1 MSRQETND
9 CLRSLIVKGKPFMAG
24 RLGSVEL
31 KAMRKLELPYLP
43 SNLPGKKSAVINLCR
58 NAGFFPE
65 DIALERKFCQ
75 LMKQSCGQL
84 DLAGVWFNPM
94 EDYFLG
100 KYGQPGLNVGL
111 LGGLEP
117 WYSEQPWTELLEGRR
132 VMVIHPF
139 AETIAA
145 QYKIRDKIF
154 PGTKLL
160 PEFRLYT
167 VKAVQTIAG
176 VRDDR
181 FVNWFEALEWM
192 YSEAMKVPF
201 DIAIIGCGAYGF
213 PLAAR
218 LKAAGKMSVHLGGA
232 SQLLFGI
239 KGKRWDEDPNVSR
252 YYNDYW
258 VRPSR
263 REKPESAAVIEDA
276 CYW

>member
-1 MSRQETND
+1 MRACTAEDIWQNLITVSYTHLKCWKPLQNQSGAEAEVGWDKLNCLWYHYKWLYRQILIRLTGKPPALKRYLGKQIMSRQETND

-100 KYGQPGLNVGL
+100 RYGQPGLNMGL

-117 WYSEQPWTELLEGRR
+117 WY
-132 VMVIHPF
+132 
-139 AETIAA
+139 
-145 QYKIRDKIF
+145 
-154 PGTKLL
+154 
-160 PEFRLYT
+160 
-167 VKAVQTIAG
+167 
-176 VRDDR
+176 
-181 FVNWFEALEWM
+181 
-192 YSEAMKVPF
+192 
-201 DIAIIGCGAYGF
+201 
-213 PLAAR
+213 
-218 LKAAGKMSVHLGGA
+218 
-232 SQLLFGI
+232 
-239 KGKRWDEDPNVSR
+239 
-252 YYNDYW
+252 
-258 VRPSR
+258 
-263 REKPESAAVIEDA
+263 
-276 CYW
+276 